1 MNTPQDMGAWRVAA
15 AGVPSVYIHNY
26 RMLGAELKGWE
37 LVNVAE
43 MADSPGAV
51 EHVYLWARKGFD
63 GKALL
68 RVSIS
73 EFGDVG
79 SALLGLQGVLANS
92 MNPEVPPAPKAL
104 VPAAGVAFAAGA
116 GAGAGAGAIK
126 GAPKG
131 DQGKKAELH
140 AAWLQLGN
148 LTLRIDSVGDEPA
161 DVAPLVKL
169 LATRFTKPPSSAALA
184 GAQASEIKPGARARA
199 AVAGDAAP
207 LIENLAQHAQRNR
220 WVQVLA
226 PTGELRR
233 EGDAVLYAGPA
244 AGRHAAR
251 SFVIGPN

>member
-1 MNTPQDMGAWRVAA
+1 MNIPHDMGAWRVAA

-51 EHVYLWARKGFD
+51 EHVYLWARKGFE

-73 EFGDVG
+73 EFSDVG

-104 VPAAGVAFAAGA
+104 APAAGVAFAARA
-116 GAGAGAGAIK
+116 GATK

-131 DQGKKAELH
+131 ARGTKADLH

-148 LTLRIDSVGDEPA
+148 LTLRIDSVGDDPA

-169 LATRFTKPPSSAALA
+169 LATRFTKPPTSAALA

-199 AVAGDAAP
+199 AVAGEAAP
-207 LIENLAQHAQRNR
+207 LIENLAKHTQRGS

-226 PTGELRR
+226 PLGELRR
-233 EGDAVLYAGPA
+233 EGDAVVYAGPA
-244 AGRHAAR
+244 AGRRAAHG
-251 SFVIGPN
+251 FVIGPY